1 LTMEKRLSK
10 DEVILLIARLMNGEG
25 TEKEA
30 DEMISVLKQ
39 HVPDPNVSNL
49 IFWSDEEYTPEEI
62 YEKAM
67 SYKPIQL

>member
-1 LTMEKRLSK
+1 MEKRLSK
-10 DEVILLIARLMNGEG
+10 AEVILLIARLMNGEG
-25 TEKEA
+25 TEQEA

-39 HVPDPNVSNL
+39 HVPDPHVSDL